1 MSEVA
6 QCRIGGRKTADF
18 AANRNFCGFLIG
30 NPRHLEEIW
39 LFEEKLLEKAI
50 LATTFR
56 GV

>member
-6 QCRIGGRKTADF
+6 QCRIGGLKTVDL
-18 AANRNFCGFLIG
+18 AANHNFCGVLIG
-30 NPRHLEEIW
+30 NPLHLEEFW